1 MLGGKITIKMNNLN
15 TQDKKTLTICLL
27 TFNSA
32 DYLPYLFK
40 SLVEQTFKDWN
51 LLVLDNASVDN
62 SVALVKEYYPPA
74 KIITQK
80 QNLGFAKGH
89 NLLIN
94 WSDSK
99 YVLILNQDLILAP
112 DYLAKTI
119 EFLDTHPKV
128 ASVSGKLLYW
138 DFPSLTQTKQIDS
151 YGLKID
157 KHFKVS
163 DWQQGEQDYDLADQ
177 EMFGLSA
184 TALMIRREALES
196 IKFYKTEDTVE
207 YFDEDF
213 FSYKEDVDLAWRLRL
228 LGWQNYLVT
237 CTRAYHH
244 RSLNKDTQRKQ
255 RGILNKL
262 SYRNHFAVLYKNT
275 AALKLG
281 KFWWSI
287 LTYEIKKF
295 FYFLLF
301 ERKTLVGLKEF
312 LFLKKKFKAK
322 RKYIKKRAQVTGEE
336 LNHWFK

>member
-1 MLGGKITIKMNNLN
+1 MLGGKIITKMNNLN
-15 TQDKKTLTICLL
+15 IQDKKILTICLL
-27 TFNSA
+27 TFNGA

-40 SLVEQTFKDWN
+40 SLSEQTFTDWN
-51 LLVLDNASVDN
+51 ILVLDNASVDN
-62 SVALVKEYYPPA
+62 SVSLVKEYYPPA

-80 QNLGFAKGH
+80 QNIGFAKGH
-89 NLLIN
+89 NLLIS

-112 DYLAKTI
+112 DYLEKTI
-119 EFLDTHPKV
+119 SFLEQEPKV

-138 DFPSLTQTKQIDS
+138 DFSRLAKTKQVDS

-157 KHFKVS
+157 RNFKVS
-163 DWQQGEQDYDLADQ
+163 DWQQGEQDYELENK

-184 TALMIRREALES
+184 TALMLRREALES
-196 IKFYKTEDTVE
+196 IKFHKTEDTVE

-213 FSYKEDVDLAWRLRL
+213 FAYKEDIDLAWRLRL
-228 LGWQNYLVT
+228 AGWQNYLLT
-237 CTRAYHH
+237 CTQAWHH

-262 SYRNHFAVLYKNT
+262 SYRNHLAVLYKNT

-281 KFWWSI
+281 RLWVSI
-287 LTYEIKKF
+287 FIYEVKKF
-295 FYFLLF
+295 FYFLIF
-301 ERKTLVGLKEF
+301 ERKTLLGLKEF
-312 LFLKKKFKAK
+312 LSLKKKFKAK
-322 RKYIKKRAQVTGEE
+322 RKYIKKRAQMTGEE